1 MSNEEILAQIARL
14 EGELLRI
21 QSELLELRAQV
32 GSPVTPRTG
41 PQRRTRAFTPLDG
54 PTSEGR
60 VSVVERRDH
69 HDYREAVT
77 QQLPAQRPESE
88 ARLARPLERSEP
100 PSSEVAPTTKSDRRV
115 PINRSTGLTDFPP
128 AETSEPPPTHPSAG
142 RRPALT
148 DPAAGRYEYYDE
160 SGARSQRRR

>member
-1 MSNEEILAQIARL
+1 MSNEEVLAQIARL
-14 EGELLRI
+14 ESELLRI
-21 QSELLELRAQV
+21 QSELLELRARV
-32 GSPVTPRTG
+32 VNPAGPPRTG

-54 PTSEGR
+54 PASEGK

-77 QQLPAQRPESE
+77 QQLPAQRAESE
-88 ARLARPLERSEP
+88 ARLARSQAEISDEA
-100 PSSEVAPTTKSDRRV
+100 APTTKSDRRV

-128 AETSEPPPTHPSAG
+128 AEASEPPATHPSAG

-148 DPAAGRYEYYDE
+148 DPGAGRYEYYDE